1 MSEIELTYFPIHGF
15 RGLLARMVLDL
26 SDLKYI
32 ENVIQFQDWPANKP
46 SKILHILAI
55 IDRQDLWT
63 KDVILRKFNG
73 IPTGTKSRRNENG
86 STHADACLPFQGK
99 AQNSQ

>member
-26 SDLKYI
+26 SDLKHI

-55 IDRQDLWT
+55 ND
-63 KDVILRKFNG
+63 
-73 IPTGTKSRRNENG
+73 
-86 STHADACLPFQGK
+86 
-99 AQNSQ
+99 

>member
-26 SDLKYI
+26 SDLKHI

-55 IDRQDLWT
+55 NDRQDLWA
-63 KDVILRKFNG
+63 RG
-73 IPTGTKSRRNENG
+73 ESR
-86 STHADACLPFQGK
+86 
-99 AQNSQ
+99 